1 MDFVP
6 GPFAVFRP
14 DVAFKERWGLLKPY
28 LHGYYY
34 DEKLKLSQIIKIM
47 KEQYGFDAIE
57 PQYKYQ
63 FKTWGWKK
71 NVPATKKAE
80 MCEIGRTRASLGK
93 STVMKYKG
101 QDLDLN
107 KLRRYAKMASRK
119 DVVLPASR
127 SQGLSDG
134 GFFNSQHPLG
144 NTIFLR
150 WNIPYRAFFGQC
162 RLPSIDHPSPAKSD
176 ISVATPPEDLV
187 VSSKGISSLSKTLNE
202 KVSIDRAHLFLAGR
216 INDLVKSMD
225 RREKES
231 TFTWLNQFWL
241 FGFQTAKNWGRG
253 PRHWTAD
260 NLGFYQH
267 RGSGTLSLPNTPG
280 LNAGSPMI
288 SDPGEKGAKVGI
300 KPSQLCRWSIHVPD
314 EDYEEVPSPPGD
326 DEYGDGQNESS
337 WKEWPQSWVNHPIEE
352 KIVDALQTNS
362 FSSLSVDEIPFST
375 AKVASAAS
383 KSPNEI
389 LVETVGFSIIAGN
402 IDLLDTLLSE
412 ARNKAVDLSSLY
424 PFHLAISYL
433 RGSKTCCNLLDLLH
447 SVPLTIWPSKS
458 SYNSLGHTTIDN
470 LMITILKSHTSTT
483 PGFVDHALATE
494 NRFLGE
500 EVDICGRWDADS
512 ECYRE
517 ILGSG
522 GPSVPFDWKH
532 KFCHTSAQAI
542 CHCLDCLHNY
552 SARSLETPSGLFL
565 RYCSECGRKLQL
577 LPLHTLVLTAF
588 QLGRSGCQGE
598 DLFGAL
604 ACLLCL
610 IDNGID
616 PCRTAHFSTAAL
628 LGIES
633 NDRCSHED
641 LSPIDLAEQVPES
654 MTNTWPLPARNGWQL
669 FCLVLRK
676 SHNER
681 SLQDL
686 EDREHEYG
694 GRFTS
699 TAFRE
704 IDGIDK
710 LFSDTCRRHWEDDIP
725 SCFGGSAQLGH
736 IWAWVQAE
744 FLSYRRLKENDPW
757 TSEYFD
763 MEELLR
769 SLQLGDGISLG
780 FLEHDMLKPYCRCGR
795 FTWDTPH
802 REQTAQYYFGNLDDY
817 TRLTAIPLPGRQC
830 RQLE

>member
-1 MDFVP
+1 
-6 GPFAVFRP
+6 
-14 DVAFKERWGLLKPY
+14 
-28 LHGYYY
+28 
-34 DEKLKLSQIIKIM
+34 M
-47 KEQYGFDAIE
+47 KDQYGFDAIE
-57 PQYKYQ
+57 SQYKYQ

-71 NVPATKKAE
+71 NVPATKKAQ
-80 MCEIGRTRASLGK
+80 MCEIERTRASLGK

-119 DVVLPASR
+119 YVVLPASR

-162 RLPSIDHPSPAKSD
+162 RLPSVDHPSPAKSD
-176 ISVATPPEDLV
+176 ISVATPPGDLTL
-187 VSSKGISSLSKTLNE
+187 SCKTTSALSKTLNE

-253 PRHWTAD
+253 PRDWTAD
-260 NLGFYQH
+260 TLGFNNH
-267 RGSGTLSLPNTPG
+267 RGSGTLSLPSTPG
-280 LNAGSPMI
+280 LNAESPRA
-288 SDPGEKGAKVGI
+288 SDRGEKGAKVGI
-300 KPSQLCRWSIHVPD
+300 KPSQLCRWSIHVP
-314 EDYEEVPSPPGD
+314 EEVYEEVPSPPGD
-326 DEYGDGQNESS
+326 DEYDDGQNENS

-362 FSSLSVDEIPFST
+362 FSSLSVGELPFSA
-375 AKVASAAS
+375 AKVASAAR

-402 IDLLDTLLSE
+402 LDLLETLL
-412 ARNKAVDLSSLY
+412 NKARLTKVDLSSLY
-424 PFHLAISYL
+424 PFHLAVSYL
-433 RGSKTCCNLLDLLH
+433 RGSKTCCNILDLLH
-447 SVPLTIWPSKS
+447 NRLPHENRPGKSPFNSV
-458 SYNSLGHTTIDN
+458 GHTVIDN
-470 LMITILKSHTSTT
+470 LMIAILKSHTSTAS
-483 PGFVDHALATE
+483 GFVDRAFATDS
-494 NRFLGE
+494 RFIGE

-512 ECYRE
+512 ECYRD
-517 ILGSG
+517 LLASG
-522 GPSVPFDWKH
+522 RSSIPFEWKH

-542 CHCLDCLHNY
+542 VHCLDTLIAWNNR
-552 SARSLETPSGLFL
+552 AQIFETPSGLFL
-565 RYCSECGRKLQL
+565 RFCSDCGRKLQL
-577 LPLHTLVLTAF
+577 MPLHALVLTAF
-588 QLGRSGCQGE
+588 QLARNGCIGE

-610 IDNGID
+610 LSNGAD
-616 PCRTAHFSTAAL
+616 PCATAQISITAL
-628 LGIES
+628 LGIET
-633 NDRCSHED
+633 NEKCPHKE
-641 LSPIDLAEQVPES
+641 LSPIDLAERVPEVITS
-654 MTNTWPLPARNGWQL
+654 TWPMLARNGWHL

-686 EDREHEYG
+686 EDQEHEYDDN
-694 GRFTS
+694 FIS

-704 IDGIDK
+704 IEGIDE
-710 LFSDTCRRHWEDDIP
+710 LFSGTCSDHWEADTP

-736 IWAWVQAE
+736 IWASVQAE

-757 TSEYFD
+757 SSEYFD

-769 SLQLGDGISLG
+769 SLQLEDSVSLG
-780 FLEHDMLKPYCRCGR
+780 FLEQDKLEPYCRCGR
-795 FTWDTPH
+795 FFFDSPH
-802 REQTAQYYFGNLDDY
+802 LEQTAKHYFGNLDDY
-817 TRLTAIPLPGRQC
+817 TRLTAISLPSRHLG
-830 RQLE
+830 